1 MTLTDYLLQVLVEE
15 NPYTECLTIADRPIT
30 YEDAAV
36 SIALDIQER
45 TKGEKIDDIVNYWLK
60 VEFGHELNPIA
71 VERVII
77 RIKHMTSEE
86 LLREGF
92 NT

>member
-1 MTLTDYLLQVLVEE
+1 MTLTDYVLQVLIEE
-15 NPYTECLTIADRPIT
+15 NPYTECLSVADRPIT
-30 YEDAAV
+30 YEDASV

-45 TKGEKIDDIVNYWLK
+45 TKGEKIEDIVNYWLK
-60 VEFGHELNPIA
+60 VEYGQELNLND
-71 VERVII
+71 VERVIV
-77 RIKHMTSEE
+77 RIKQMTSEE